1 MFDEKQKICE
11 SIPLCIKRGPYIKY
25 QKFPETVEKVM
36 LILKNYEKGDIQKL
50 VQKTGFKERTMY
62 NWLENI
68 KKNPNFSLLSI
79 QIRENAR
86 IFTEDEE
93 DAIAH

>member
-1 MFDEKQKICE
+1 
-11 SIPLCIKRGPYIKY
+11 
-25 QKFPETVEKVM
+25 M

-68 KKNPNFSLLSI
+68 KKKI
-79 QIRENAR
+79 QISVLYL
-86 IFTEDEE
+86 FKLDKM
-93 DAIAH
+93 

>member
-1 MFDEKQKICE
+1 
-11 SIPLCIKRGPYIKY
+11 
-25 QKFPETVEKVM
+25 M

-68 KKNPNFSLLSI
+68 KKKSKFQSFIYSN
-79 QIRENAR
+79 
-86 IFTEDEE
+86 
-93 DAIAH
+93 